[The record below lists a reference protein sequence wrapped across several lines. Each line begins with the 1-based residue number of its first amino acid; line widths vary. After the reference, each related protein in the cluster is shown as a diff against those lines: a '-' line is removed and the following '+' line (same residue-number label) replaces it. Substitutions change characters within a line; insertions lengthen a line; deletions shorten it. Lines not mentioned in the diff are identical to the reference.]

1 LLNENPWRVNR
12 AGGGNSP
19 ALFKGWRYRVSL
31 KKKFRRI
38 EKKKKSN
45 GSTYHIKAQQEWKE
59 KNEDKVRDAFENIK
73 KRIEHIL
80 RSKTI
85 H

>member
-1 LLNENPWRVNR
+1 M
-12 AGGGNSP
+12 
-19 ALFKGWRYRVSL
+19 SL